1 MTDVQFM
8 TPVVT
13 AFDAQGNLDIE
24 GNKHVYDFLIGAKMD
39 GLLILGSAG
48 EFFALSN
55 EEKKKVID
63 LAIDYAQD
71 RIKILL
77 GTGCMTVEETI
88 ELSQYAVSKG
98 AKNIIL
104 MSPFYFELSEDLL
117 FEYFDKVAKSVDCN
131 VYLYNF
137 PARTGYDLTPG
148 LVAKLIRANS
158 NIVGYKDTVSD
169 MAHTRKL
176 IRALKPEFPDF
187 EILSGFDENFTRN
200 VLSDGNG
207 GIGALSNLYP
217 ELFANLV
224 SATKKGDFTKIQEI
238 QITIDKLMALYDITP
253 CFVPIIKKAMALRGV
268 QIQPYCK
275 SPILPAT
282 DAQTVQIKTIL
293 DSVDIKLDSVNM
305 K

>member
-1 MTDVQFM
+1 MTNAQFM

-13 AFDAQGNLDIE
+13 AFDAQGKLDIE
-24 GNKHVYDFLIGAKMD
+24 GNKQVYDFLIDAGMD

-48 EFFALSN
+48 EFFALSF
-55 EEKKKVID
+55 EEKKRVID
-63 LAIDYAQD
+63 LAIDHAQD
-71 RIKILL
+71 KIKVLL

-88 ELSQYAVSKG
+88 ELSQYAAQKG
-98 AKNIIL
+98 AQNIIL
-104 MSPFYFELSEDLL
+104 MSPFYFALSEDIL

-148 LVAKLIRANS
+148 LVTKLIQANP

-176 IRALKPEFPDF
+176 LRALKPKFPDF

-200 VLSDGNG
+200 VLSGGNG

-224 SATKKGDFTKIQEI
+224 SATNNGDFAKTEEI
-238 QITIDKLMALYDITP
+238 QMTIDQLMALYDITP
-253 CFVPIIKKAMALRGV
+253 CFVPIIKKAMALRGIK
-268 QIQPYCK
+268 IQPYCK

-282 DAQTVQIKTIL
+282 DAQTAQIKTIL
-293 DSVDIKLDSVNM
+293 DSVDLKLATVNM